1 LEVGER
7 GCADVISNHKEEES
21 ASTGK

>member
-7 GCADVISNHKEEES
+7 GCADVISNDKEEES
-21 ASTGK
+21 ASAGK